1 VCDKTDLSALRRA
14 TPLDKIPFYDHRSKA
29 AHGDAEPDMD
39 PYVDTFTAARRVLM
53 KMVES
58 RHVPSKKELEARL
71 FGDELGIVEQKSAIH

>member
-1 VCDKTDLSALRRA
+1 
-14 TPLDKIPFYDHRSKA
+14 
-29 AHGDAEPDMD
+29 MD